1 MSDFSHLKE
10 WLKLPD
16 ETKLRIF
23 TETGRNRGL
32 LPVAVEKDWWVV
44 HTLALI
50 FTMHCA
56 KWLTFKGGTSLSKG
70 WDLIQ
75 RFSEDIDLVLDREFL
90 GFIGEVGNKR
100 LKKLRKASHVYI
112 KYKFVKELQEKFNQ
126 AGLTEV
132 EVKPREAEHE
142 HIEPLVVE
150 IYYPKLTEKEEY
162 LKPGILVEVGC
173 RALREPFTNREF
185 TTMVA
190 ENYPDQPFSDKPIS
204 VPTVNP
210 ERTLLEKIFLLHE
223 EHQRPDDKKRVN
235 RLSRHLYDIEKLNNT
250 QYVDIALEDS
260 GLYNTIVEHRKKFN
274 HFSGVNYDKHK
285 PEKISFVPAEDQLP
299 EWETDYNEMK
309 ENMIYGEALPFGE
322 MIEKLKELQ
331 SRINKIKWN

>member
-1 MSDFSHLKE
+1 MSDFAHLKE
-10 WLKLPD
+10 WFDLSD

-44 HTLALI
+44 HTLSLI

-90 GFIGEVGNKR
+90 GFPGEVGNKR
-100 LKKLRKASHVYI
+100 LKKLRKASHVYV
-112 KYKFVKELQEKFNQ
+112 KNTFVKELQQKFNQ
-126 AGLTEV
+126 VGLTEV
-132 EVKPREAEHE
+132 EVKPRDAEHE
-142 HIEPLVVE
+142 HVEPLVVE

-173 RALREPFTNREF
+173 RALREPFTNRQF
-185 TTMVA
+185 ATMVA

-210 ERTLLEKIFLLHE
+210 ERTLLKKIFLLHE

-274 HFSGVNYDKHK
+274 HFSGVNYDNHK
-285 PEKISFVPAEDQLP
+285 PEKISFVPKEDKLP
-299 EWETDYNEMK
+299 EWEADYNEMK

-322 MIEKLKELQ
+322 LIKKLKELQ
-331 SRINKIKWN
+331 SRINNIKWN

>member
-1 MSDFSHLKE
+1 MKDFSHLKE
-10 WLKLPD
+10 WLKLSD
-16 ETKLRIF
+16 DTKLRIF

-44 HTLALI
+44 HTLSLI

-70 WDLIQ
+70 WNLIQ

-90 GFIGEVGNKR
+90 GFTGEVGNKR
-100 LKKLRKASHVYI
+100 LKKLRKASHVYV
-112 KYKFVKELQEKFNQ
+112 KNKFANELQEKFNQ

-185 TTMVA
+185 ATMVA
-190 ENYPDQPFSDKPIS
+190 ESYPEQPYSDKPIS

-210 ERTLLEKIFLLHE
+210 ERTFLEKVFLLHE

-235 RLSRHLYDIEKLNNT
+235 RLSRHLYDLEKLINT
-250 QYVDIALEDS
+250 QYVDIAIRDS

-274 HFSGVNYDKHK
+274 HVSGVNYDNHK
-285 PEKISFVPAEDQLP
+285 PEKISFVPPEDQFP
-299 EWETDYNEMK
+299 EWEADYKEMK
-309 ENMIYGEALPFGE
+309 ENMIYGDSLSFKEL
-322 MIEKLKELQ
+322 IEKLRGLQ
-331 SRINKIKWN
+331 NRIKSTKWE